1 MRYAA
6 VQYDSAGTYP
16 MNDLTIYQPDPALPA
31 WRRPSPS
38 MVPSKVPSMLP
49 YQLAARM
56 ANVVLTAQVQISYA
70 CAIAASEN
78 AARAAD
84 CIEQTW
90 PDTPLRSLAAGAYR
104 AQARARAQAAR
115 DVLARARRHCG
126 LAYARLVP

>member
-16 MNDLTIYQPDPALPA
+16 MNDLTIYQPDLALPA

-38 MVPSKVPSMLP
+38 MVPSKVPSTLP

-90 PDTPLRSLAAGAYR
+90 PDTPLRSLTAGAYR

>member
-1 MRYAA
+1 
-6 VQYDSAGTYP
+6 
-16 MNDLTIYQPDPALPA
+16 MNDLTIYQPDLALPA

-38 MVPSKVPSMLP
+38 MAPSMAPSMVPSMLPATLP

-90 PDTPLRSLAAGAYR
+90 PDTPLRSLTAGAYR
-104 AQARARAQAAR
+104 AQARARTQAAR

>member
-1 MRYAA
+1 M
-6 VQYDSAGTYP
+6 S
-16 MNDLTIYQPDPALPA
+16 DLTIYQPDLALSA
-31 WRRPSPS
+31 WRRLSPS
-38 MVPSKVPSMLP
+38 MLPSKLPATLP

-78 AARAAD
+78 AARAAE